1 MDDHTKL
8 DLEAALKVIE
18 DLLREQLKTSGRLPE
33 TIVTVG
39 GTALAALRIRERS
52 DDVDLYMSE
61 IDDTAIDTVTKKYRA
76 QYGFNFKI
84 DATPGNTIWGS
95 FAIDDIDQSPTV
107 ATIEIGDVAVR
118 IRALTPET
126 LYLIKVAADRPKDR
140 IDVPLIASKCSY
152 ESLLPR
158 ALQLFPWYG
167 DRSAFPEYIERLA
180 RSMAR
185 DFGRTIDS
193 VYADFKL
200 SEVVLVKAREIHA
213 ALESQFWQVLKAMM
227 AAKSALS
234 LPDPANPSKL
244 TFNVEDANLPEELL
258 ALVHKE
264 PVRVSDL
271 AVSVLKAAE
280 PKRYIAWLADI
291 AAARNKPR
299 DDDGGDGAGGGMSGG
314 PG

>member
-227 AAKSALS
+227 AAKSALI

>member
-200 SEVVLVKAREIHA
+200 SEVVMVKAREIHA

-227 AAKSALS
+227 AAKSALI

-280 PKRYIAWLADI
+280 PKRYIAWLANI

>member
-18 DLLREQLKTSGRLPE
+18 DLLHEQLKTSGRLPE

-118 IRALTPET
+118 IRALTPT
-126 LYLIKVAADRPKDR
+126 
-140 IDVPLIASKCSY
+140 
-152 ESLLPR
+152 
-158 ALQLFPWYG
+158 
-167 DRSAFPEYIERLA
+167 
-180 RSMAR
+180 
-185 DFGRTIDS
+185 
-193 VYADFKL
+193 
-200 SEVVLVKAREIHA
+200 
-213 ALESQFWQVLKAMM
+213 
-227 AAKSALS
+227 
-234 LPDPANPSKL
+234 
-244 TFNVEDANLPEELL
+244 
-258 ALVHKE
+258 
-264 PVRVSDL
+264 
-271 AVSVLKAAE
+271 
-280 PKRYIAWLADI
+280 
-291 AAARNKPR
+291 
-299 DDDGGDGAGGGMSGG
+299 GGGQGRPSCLACGWLRRCQAA
-314 PG
+314 P

>member
-213 ALESQFWQVLKAMM
+213 ALESQFWQVLKAMI
-227 AAKSALS
+227 AAKSALI
-234 LPDPANPSKL
+234 LLDPANPSKL

-280 PKRYIAWLADI
+280 PKRYIAWLANI

>member
-126 LYLIKVAADRPKDR
+126 LYFIKVAADRPKDR

-227 AAKSALS
+227 AAKSALI

-280 PKRYIAWLADI
+280 PKRYIAWLANI

>member
-1 MDDHTKL
+1 MDDHNKL

-126 LYLIKVAADRPKDR
+126 LYLIKVAADRSKDR

-152 ESLLPR
+152 DSLLPR

-227 AAKSALS
+227 AAKSALI

-271 AVSVLKAAE
+271 AVIVLKAAE
-280 PKRYIAWLADI
+280 PKRYIAWLANI

>member
-95 FAIDDIDQSPTV
+95 FAIDDIDQSPTL

-227 AAKSALS
+227 AAKSALI

>member
-1 MDDHTKL
+1 MDDPTKL
-8 DLEAALKVIE
+8 DLAAALEVIE
-18 DLLREQLKTSGRLPE
+18 DLLREQLKTSGRIPE

-39 GTALAALRIRERS
+39 GTALAALRIREGS

-61 IDDTAIDTVTKKYRA
+61 IDDTAIHTVTEKYRA
-76 QYGFNFKI
+76 RYGFDFKI

-95 FAIDDIDQSPTV
+95 FAIEDIDQSPTV
-107 ATIEIGDVAVR
+107 ATIQIGDVAVR
-118 IRALTPET
+118 IRTLTPET

-167 DRSAFPEYIERLA
+167 DRSAFPEYVERLA

-185 DFGRTIDS
+185 DFGRTIDT

-200 SEVVLVKAREIHA
+200 PEVVLTKAREIHV
-213 ALESQFWQVLKAMM
+213 ALESQFWQMLKATM
-227 AAKSALS
+227 AAKSALI
-234 LPDPANPSKL
+234 LPDPVNPLKL
-244 TFNVEDANLPEELL
+244 TFNVEEANLPEELL

-264 PVRVSDL
+264 PDRVSDL
-271 AVSVLKAAE
+271 AVSVLKSAE
-280 PKRYIAWLADI
+280 PKRHIAWLANI
-291 AAARNKPR
+291 AAARTKPKP
-299 DDDGGDGAGGGMSGG
+299 DDDDDGAGGGMSGG
-314 PG
+314 PP

>member
-227 AAKSALS
+227 AAKSALI
-234 LPDPANPSKL
+234 LPDPANPSNL

>member
-1 MDDHTKL
+1 
-8 DLEAALKVIE
+8 
-18 DLLREQLKTSGRLPE
+18 
-33 TIVTVG
+33 VTVG

-52 DDVDLYMSE
+52 DAVDLYMSE

-227 AAKSALS
+227 AAKSALI

-280 PKRYIAWLADI
+280 PKRYIAWLANI

>member
-1 MDDHTKL
+1 MDDHNKL

-126 LYLIKVAADRPKDR
+126 LYLIKVAADRSKDR

-227 AAKSALS
+227 AAKSALI

-258 ALVHKE
+258 ALVYKE

-271 AVSVLKAAE
+271 AVIVLKAAE
-280 PKRYIAWLADI
+280 PKRYIAWLANI

>member
-158 ALQLFPWYG
+158 TLQLFPWYG

-227 AAKSALS
+227 AAKSALI

-280 PKRYIAWLADI
+280 PKRYIAWLANI

>member
-227 AAKSALS
+227 AAKSALI

-280 PKRYIAWLADI
+280 PKRYIAWLANI

>member
-18 DLLREQLKTSGRLPE
+18 DLLREQLKTSGRLPK

-61 IDDTAIDTVTKKYRA
+61 IDDAAIDTVTKKYRA
-76 QYGFNFKI
+76 QYGFEFKI
-84 DATPGNTIWGS
+84 DATPGKAIWGS
-95 FAIDDIDQSPTV
+95 FEIDDIDQSPTV

-126 LYLIKVAADRPKDR
+126 LYLVKVAADRPDR
-140 IDVPLIASKCSY
+140 IDVPLIGLKCSY
-152 ESLLPR
+152 ESLLSR

-193 VYADFKL
+193 VYADFRL
-200 SEVVLVKAREIHA
+200 SEVVLVKAREIHV
-213 ALESQFWQVLKAMM
+213 ALESQFWQGLKSMM
-227 AAKSALS
+227 AAKSALI
-234 LPDPANPSKL
+234 LPDPVNS
-244 TFNVEDANLPEELL
+244 
-258 ALVHKE
+258 
-264 PVRVSDL
+264 
-271 AVSVLKAAE
+271 
-280 PKRYIAWLADI
+280 
-291 AAARNKPR
+291 
-299 DDDGGDGAGGGMSGG
+299 
-314 PG
+314 

>member
-1 MDDHTKL
+1 MDDPTKL
-8 DLEAALKVIE
+8 DLAAALEVIE
-18 DLLREQLKTSGRLPE
+18 DLLREQLKTSGRIPE
-33 TIVTVG
+33 TIVTLG

-61 IDDTAIDTVTKKYRA
+61 IDDAAIDTVTQKYRA
-76 QYGFNFKI
+76 RYGFDFKI

-126 LYLIKVAADRPKDR
+126 LYLVKVSADRPKDR

-152 ESLLPR
+152 DSLLPR

-185 DFGRTIDS
+185 DFGRTIDA

-200 SEVVLVKAREIHA
+200 PEVVLVKAHEIHV
-213 ALESQFWQVLKAMM
+213 ALESQFWQGLKSMM
-227 AAKSALS
+227 AAKSALI
-234 LPDPANPSKL
+234 LPDPVNPLKL
-244 TFNVEDANLPEELL
+244 TFNVGEANLPEEFL
-258 ALVHKE
+258 ALAHKD
-264 PVRVSDL
+264 PDRVSDL
-271 AVSVLKAAE
+271 AVSVLKSAE
-280 PKRYIAWLADI
+280 PKRHIAWLANI

-299 DDDGGDGAGGGMSGG
+299 DDGGDGSGGGMSGG

>member
-18 DLLREQLKTSGRLPE
+18 DLLREQLRTSGRLPE

-95 FAIDDIDQSPTV
+95 LAIDDIDQSPTV

-167 DRSAFPEYIERLA
+167 DRSAFTECHVEAEGSDLHDAGGQKIIFIATKETQIDERTFAIAVRQAFELGTTA
-180 RSMAR
+180 VRGVRQVCLNWTTS
-185 DFGRTIDS
+185 TS
-193 VYADFKL
+193 VRQKL
-200 SEVVLVKAREIHA
+200 LHEVAPPSVLVE
-213 ALESQFWQVLKAMM
+213 LWVE
-227 AAKSALS
+227 
-234 LPDPANPSKL
+234 
-244 TFNVEDANLPEELL
+244 NV
-258 ALVHKE
+258 
-264 PVRVSDL
+264 
-271 AVSVLKAAE
+271 
-280 PKRYIAWLADI
+280 DI
-291 AAARNKPR
+291 ARLEDVGR
-299 DDDGGDGAGGGMSGG
+299 DLMAVAVKQSAYEIDPHIVLEWMWH
-314 PG
+314 

>member
-227 AAKSALS
+227 AA
-234 LPDPANPSKL
+234 N
-244 TFNVEDANLPEELL
+244 
-258 ALVHKE
+258 
-264 PVRVSDL
+264 R
-271 AVSVLKAAE
+271 
-280 PKRYIAWLADI
+280 R
-291 AAARNKPR
+291 
-299 DDDGGDGAGGGMSGG
+299 
-314 PG
+314 

>member
-61 IDDTAIDTVTKKYRA
+61 TDDTAIDTVTKKYRA

-126 LYLIKVAADRPKDR
+126 LYFIKVAADRPKDR

-227 AAKSALS
+227 AAKSALI

-280 PKRYIAWLADI
+280 PKRYIAWLANI

>member
-95 FAIDDIDQSPTV
+95 FAIDDIDRSPTV

-126 LYLIKVAADRPKDR
+126 LYLIKVAADRSKDR

-227 AAKSALS
+227 AAKSALI

-280 PKRYIAWLADI
+280 PKRYIAWLANI